1 MVKLFFFTTA
11 HQLRKIEQKM
21 TITSQSETL
30 FAPAW
35 NGIYFVDR
43 NPEEQTSLPGG
54 SQFDC
59 YVEIDFPSLDRLM
72 PCAPEG
78 GAKVYLYQRPVLEL
92 SQFEWSSGFNSGWK
106 SSGSLNWGSLLGIA
120 AVTVGAAVAG
130 KMAYDAYN
138 GNKKSAITM
147 QDAARK
153 CEDMVDSMRSVASS
167 TDAFVEI
174 GKKTIPKLKSL
185 DYIGGEGAVS
195 GHAQRL
201 MNSKVSQGGQNC
213 DVEEDFVCVSEY
225 LNHSGAEMSQA
236 SQLEAL
242 YRRKVKIDQNE
253 KQRYRSLLNFLLDDV
268 VSKMRETSK
277 TFDALFS
284 KIYYGGSFF
293 DGLKVGSTDQE
304 FDLNIIFKWREEGL
318 EVVRLGEDSKKR
330 NFCFL
335 KVTKSQLS
343 KAEEKV
349 VNTDYYGDSPIVY
362 LSPLKMFNLIKSC
375 IDRVLSHKG
384 HTVNYNGQLYRVT
397 RHEFAPVTLKVV
409 SLDLMEEPVRFEVDL
424 VPSLQLSLGVLE
436 GNFHLENRIT
446 SLCQRYQVPLHERNC
461 MAISLHRADQVKFEL
476 DFHDIER
483 RILYNRGCVKKVIK
497 LVKYL
502 RDTKGG
508 TVSKLWS
515 HLLKVRVSFLI
526 RIYPSSTFLRH
537 Q

>member
-1 MVKLFFFTTA
+1 MVSLFFFTTGDD
-11 HQLRKIEQKM
+11 LRQIEETL
-21 TITSQSETL
+21 TISRQSKTL
-30 FAPAW
+30 FAPAL
-35 NGIYFVDR
+35 NGVFFVER
-43 NPEEQTSLPGG
+43 NPEEQKELPIG
-54 SQFDC
+54 SRFDC
-59 YVEIDFPSLDRLM
+59 HVQVDFPSLDRLV
-72 PCAPEG
+72 PCAPEAG
-78 GAKVYLYQRPVLEL
+78 SKVYLYQTPLLQLTR
-92 SQFEWSSGFNSGWK
+92 FKWSSGFNSEWK
-106 SSGSLNWGSLLGIA
+106 SNSLSWGSLFGIA
-120 AVTVGAAVAG
+120 AITVGAAVAG

-138 GNKKSAITM
+138 DNKKSAISM
-147 QDAARK
+147 QEAARK
-153 CEDMVDSMRSVASS
+153 CEDMVDSVRSVASS
-167 TDAFVEI
+167 TEAFVEI

-185 DYIGGEGAVS
+185 EYVGSERGVS
-195 GHAQRL
+195 AHAQSVVNPKKSEGR
-201 MNSKVSQGGQNC
+201 QNG
-213 DVEEDFVCVSEY
+213 VEEDFVCVSEY
-225 LNHSGAEMSQA
+225 LNHSGTEMSQA

-242 YRRKVKIDQNE
+242 YRRKVKIDEGE
-253 KQRYRSLLNFLLDDV
+253 KQRYRRILNFLLEDV

-277 TFDALFS
+277 TFNALFS

-304 FDLNIIFKWREEGL
+304 FDLNIIFKWSEEDL

-343 KAEEKV
+343 KAEEKI
-349 VNTDYYGDSPIVY
+349 VNIDHYGQSQVVY

-375 IDRVLSHKG
+375 IDRVLSQKG
-384 HTVNYNGQLYRVT
+384 NTVNYNGHLYRVT

-409 SLDLMEEPVRFEVDL
+409 SLDQMEDPVRFEVDL
-424 VPSLQLSLGVLE
+424 VPSLQLGLTVLD
-436 GNFHLENRIT
+436 GNSHLQDRLT

-483 RILYNRGCVKKVIK
+483 RILYNRGCVKKVVK

-515 HLLKVRVSFLI
+515 HLLKVRMFH
-526 RIYPSSTFLRH
+526 F
-537 Q
+537 

>member
-1 MVKLFFFTTA
+1 MVNLFFFTTA
-11 HQLRKIEQKM
+11 DGLRQIEQTL
-21 TITSQSETL
+21 TITRESKTL
-30 FAPAW
+30 FAPAF
-35 NGIYFVDR
+35 NGVFFIER
-43 NPEEQTSLPGG
+43 NPEEQKGLPVG

-59 YVEIDFPSLDRLM
+59 HVQIDFPSLDRLV

-78 GAKVYLYQRPVLEL
+78 GSKVFLYQRPVLQL
-92 SQFEWSSGFNSGWK
+92 NQFEWSSGFNSEWK
-106 SSGSLNWGSLLGIA
+106 SNSISWGSLLGIA

-130 KMAYDAYN
+130 KMAYDAYK
-138 GNKKSAITM
+138 GNNKSAIAM
-147 QDAARK
+147 QDTARK
-153 CEDMVDSMRSVASS
+153 CEDMVDSARSVASS
-167 TDAFVEI
+167 TEAFVEI

-185 DYIGGEGAVS
+185 EYVGNPVS
-195 GHAQRL
+195 ERGVSAHAQSV
-201 MNSKVSQGGQNC
+201 MNSKVSHGRHSA
-213 DVEEDFVCVSEY
+213 VEEDFVCVSEY
-225 LNHSGAEMSQA
+225 LNHSGTEMSQA
-236 SQLEAL
+236 NQLEAL
-242 YRRKVKIDQNE
+242 YRRKVKIDRGE
-253 KQRYRSLLNFLLDDV
+253 TQRYQSLLNFLLDDV

-277 TFDALFS
+277 TFNALFS

-304 FDLNIIFKWREEGL
+304 FDLNLIFKWREEDL

-343 KAEEKV
+343 KAEETI
-349 VNTDYYGDSPIVY
+349 VNTDDYRQSPCLY

-375 IDRVLSHKG
+375 IDRVLSQKG
-384 HTVNYNGQLYRVT
+384 NTVNYNGHLYRVT

-409 SLDLMEEPVRFEVDL
+409 SLDQMEDPVRFEVDL
-424 VPSLQLSLGVLE
+424 VPSLQLGLTVLD
-436 GNFHLENRIT
+436 GNSNLQDRLT

-483 RILYNRGCVKKVIK
+483 RILYNRGCVKKVVK

-515 HLLKVRVSFLI
+515 HLLKVRMFH
-526 RIYPSSTFLRH
+526 F
-537 Q
+537 